1 MRGGTSRALFF
12 LEEDLP
18 SAGPE
23 REHCLR
29 WALGTQDPRQVDG
42 LGGGQVNT
50 SKVAILSRSSR
61 EGVDVEYLAG
71 LAAPGKPEIHY
82 DNNCG
87 NILAAVGPY
96 ALERGLTTASPVR
109 IYNRNEGSLIDA
121 HVPLLAQ
128 GGPRYQGDY
137 AMAGVP
143 GTGAPIFLDFRQGV
157 PDQPLVTGVPQQFL
171 EGVPV
176 TLLHGASLCMLVR
189 AGDLGIAGTETPEEL
204 NGNRDFLARVAE
216 LREAAAG
223 PLGRPNTPA
232 SPFVVI
238 LSGQSPDLTVRVIG
252 LGRCHPALA
261 ATVAI
266 NLALATSLRDS
277 LAYGP
282 CLQLRLHHPTG
293 IMEVEASPRLGY
305 YRTAR
310 LLMRGE
316 IYVPSCSIA

>member
-12 LEEDLP
+12 WEDDLP
-18 SAGPE
+18 PAGPV

-29 WALGTQDPRQVDG
+29 WALGSHDPRQVDG

-50 SKVAILSRSSR
+50 SKVAILSASERP
-61 EGVDVEYLAG
+61 GVDIEYLAG
-71 LAAPGKPEIHY
+71 VAAPVQPDIHY

-96 ALERGLTTASPVR
+96 ALERGLSTTSPVC
-109 IYNRNEGSLIDA
+109 IYNRNEGSLIHA
-121 HVPLLAQ
+121 HVPLLAE
-128 GGPRYQGDY
+128 GGPRYRGDY

-157 PDQPLVTGVPQQFL
+157 PARPLVTGVPQQFL

-189 AGDLGIAGTETPEEL
+189 AHDLGISGEEMPEEL
-204 NGNRDFLARVAE
+204 NGNRAFLARVAD

-238 LSGQSPDLTVRVIG
+238 VSGQSPDLTVRVIG

-261 ATVAI
+261 ATIAI
-266 NLALATSLRDS
+266 NLALATGIKDT

-293 IMEVEASPRLGY
+293 IMEVEAGTRLGY

-316 IYVPSCSIA
+316 VYVPSSSMA